1 MTATP
6 RRIELRIRRLE
17 LPEWDAAVAGGVS
30 RAALC
35 TAVEAELSLLLGRS
49 PAAPAPADSDVTLL
63 ARRIARAVHRELR
76 VGEGA
81 S

>member
-1 MTATP
+1 MTAAP
-6 RRIELRIRRLE
+6 RRVELRIRRLE
-17 LPEWDAAVAGGVS
+17 LDSSEAGGVS

-35 TAVEAELSLLLGRS
+35 AAVEAELSLLLGPA
-49 PAAPAPADSDVTLL
+49 PAAPATPTPADSDVTVL